1 MRYIVGVFL
10 VVATLLQPAPVSA
23 GGDAEF
29 MKYALSDVRAWYVYD
44 ASAEIDWPTVY
55 YLNDNYG
62 CRVDIIA
69 LTTDPFFPVSNRSLP
84 DRQLFV
90 HTVFVDT
97 MQTVRWHQALSDG
110 LLERNPD
117 IVIIAGNLES
127 AVLSGFRA
135 FVSSYHPSSD
145 NLFSVSKIYAA
156 AGGTTA
162 AAGSPSVNL
171 NSRALG
177 QTYHERMSVE
187 IPLLMPDIAVS
198 DNRNRVPVH
207 YQLIE
212 RNISSSQAETD
223 FFSGM
228 KTFRL
233 NDLLDSLFADG
244 PMKETMRAGAGNY
257 QGYMM
262 EAEKADDRSST
273 VENALTA
280 YRELL
285 PVSRYRS
292 HTTALPANPPLER
305 YLARLEKRAEKAI
318 SHAAGLY
325 WDGRAT
331 LRDSPHG
338 PRLKFT
344 ASLSNAGT
352 VPIELASIKFLPY
365 WSGEAI
371 DLQTESRIID
381 PGQSYVREYLI
392 DAEPSRFEASQ
403 PESLTFA
410 TTLVLAEIP
419 FEMYTSLP
427 VNESL
432 PLSIRF
438 DPDYFF
444 VDPSART
451 DVDRVVESLNWK
463 AIITKPSSYDGLVHI
478 TLETPRGMF
487 AGAYRQ
493 DIMLEE
499 GVRQET
505 LEIPFTLSRL
515 FEMGLQSQT
524 IRMTADGVTLAADT
538 GWIRAV
544 ACKMPQS
551 LSIAFLPDTSG
562 ALEDVLRMS
571 GATHRPLTERTLQ
584 VGDLYGYNVIVL
596 GSGCFRKQPNL
607 RQYKDRFEQFVRGGG
622 SLVVMGQPEDWPI
635 GALPVSFVSTPQKL
649 MREDISSLLRFAN
662 VLSKPY
668 QINLSDLLAWY
679 DELRP
684 AAPADIA
691 PSERVLVTPEGST
704 LLSVSRF
711 GEGQIIYCGLPL
723 TDMVA
728 DLNIEAIHLFSN
740 LMNY

>member
-1 MRYIVGVFL
+1 MRLKFGVLIV
-10 VVATLLQPAPVSA
+10 VVALMLPIAASGTS
-23 GGDAEF
+23 DAEF

-69 LTTDPFFPVSNRSLP
+69 LTTDPLFPVSNRSLP
-84 DRQLFV
+84 DRQLFL

-97 MQTVRWHQALSDG
+97 VQTIRWTQALSGG
-110 LLERNPD
+110 LVERNPD
-117 IVIIAGNLES
+117 IVILAGDLSSS
-127 AVLSGFRA
+127 ALSSFHQ
-135 FVSSYHPSSD
+135 FVTSYQPSSD
-145 NLFSVSKIYAA
+145 NLFEVSKVYAA
-156 AGGTTA
+156 GT
-162 AAGSPSVNL
+162 AGSGSINSVNL

-177 QTYHERMSVE
+177 NMYHERMSVE
-187 IPLLMPDIAVS
+187 IPLLTPGIGIP

-207 YQLIE
+207 YQLLE

-244 PMKETMRAGAGNY
+244 PMKETMLEGATNY

-262 EAEKADDRSST
+262 EAEKADDRAT
-273 VENALTA
+273 AVENAITA

-292 HTTALPANPPLER
+292 HTTALPGNPSLER
-305 YLARLEKRAEKAI
+305 YLARLEQRAEKAI
-318 SHAAGLY
+318 THAAGLH
-325 WDGRAT
+325 WEGRAV

-352 VPIELASIKFLPY
+352 VPIELASVKFLPY
-365 WSGEAI
+365 WNDQPT
-371 DLQTESRIID
+371 DLQTESQVIN
-381 PGQSYVREYLI
+381 PGQSYVRDYLI
-392 DAEPSRFEASQ
+392 DAEPSRFEAAQ
-403 PESLTFA
+403 PESLMFA
-410 TTLVLAEIP
+410 SMLVLGEIP
-419 FEMYTSLP
+419 FEIYTSLP
-427 VNESL
+427 INEAL
-432 PLSIRF
+432 PLSIKF
-438 DPDYFF
+438 DPDYYFA
-444 VDPSART
+444 DPSART

-493 DIMLEE
+493 DIMLED

-524 IRMTADGVTLAADT
+524 IRMSADNVVLASDT
-538 GWIRAV
+538 GWIRAA
-544 ACKMPQS
+544 ACRMPSS

-562 ALEDVLRMS
+562 ALEDVLRMAN
-571 GATHRPLTERTLQ
+571 ATHRPLTERTLQ

-596 GSGCFRKQPNL
+596 GSGCFRMQPNL
-607 RQYKDRFEQFVRGGG
+607 RQYKDRFEQFVREGG
-622 SLVVMGQPEDWPI
+622 SLVVMGQPDDWPI
-635 GALPVSFVSTPQKL
+635 GALPVSFVSTPQSL
-649 MREDISSLLRFAN
+649 MRDDISSLLQYAN

-668 QINLSDLLAWY
+668 EIDLNGLLAWY
-679 DELRP
+679 DGLRP

-711 GEGQIIYCGLPL
+711 GSGQIIYCGLPL
-723 TDMVA
+723 TDMIA
-728 DLNIEAIHLFSN
+728 DLNLEAIHLFSN